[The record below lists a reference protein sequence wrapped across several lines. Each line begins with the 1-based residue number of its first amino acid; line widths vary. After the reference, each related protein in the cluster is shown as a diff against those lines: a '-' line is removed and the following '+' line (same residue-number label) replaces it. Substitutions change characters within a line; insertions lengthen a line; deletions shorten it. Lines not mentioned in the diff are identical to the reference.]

1 MSQSLPLK
9 RIHHVEV
16 IAGNA
21 LQSSYFYRKA
31 FGFDLAA
38 YLGPETG
45 RRREVSYALK
55 QEDINLVVTSPLYHD
70 DPRNIFLT
78 LHGDSVRDIC
88 FEVDDV
94 DAVYEAVVSRGA
106 VPVHG
111 PVDEE
116 DDNGRIRKAAIR
128 TYGDTIHTFLS
139 RGDYNGPFLPGF
151 QEAGAKGRNVGLYR
165 IDHVVGNVE
174 DRQMDRW
181 AQFYIDTLGFHQFV
195 SYDDKDIS
203 TDYTALRSKVMASE
217 NREIK
222 FPINE
227 PAQGLRKS
235 QIQEYLDFHYTAGVQ
250 HIAVATEN
258 IIETVT
264 ALRENG
270 VQFLDVPRSYYDT
283 VWDRVGDIQE
293 DRDKIAELDILVD
306 RDETGY
312 LLQIFTKP
320 VQDRPTLFLE
330 VIQRRGCES
339 FGKGN
344 FKALFVSIEQEQ
356 AKRGNL

>member
-1 MSQSLPLK
+1 M
-9 RIHHVEV
+9 
-16 IAGNA
+16 
-21 LQSSYFYRKA
+21 
-31 FGFDLAA
+31 
-38 YLGPETG
+38 
-45 RRREVSYALK
+45 
-55 QEDINLVVTSPLYHD
+55 
-70 DPRNIFLT
+70 FLN
-78 LHGDSVRDIC
+78 LHGDGVRDIC

-94 DAVYEAVVSRGA
+94 DAVYEATVSRGA

-111 PVDEE
+111 PVDDE
-116 DDNGRIRKAAIR
+116 DENGSVRRAAIR

-139 RGDYNGPFLPGF
+139 RRNYNGPFLPGF
-151 QEAGAKGRNVGLYR
+151 KGADAKGQNTGLYR

-181 AQFYIDTLGFHQFV
+181 ADFYVETLGFHQFV

-217 NREIK
+217 DREIK

-227 PAQGLRKS
+227 PAKGLRKS
-235 QIQEYLDFHYTAGVQ
+235 QIQEYLDFNYSAGVQ
-250 HIAVATEN
+250 HIAISTED
-258 IIETVT
+258 IIDTVT
-264 ALRENG
+264 KLRANG
-270 VQFLDVPRSYYDT
+270 VEFLEVPQAYYET
-283 VWDRVGDIQE
+283 VWDRVGDIDE
-293 DRDKIAELDILVD
+293 DRDKIAELQILVD
-306 RDETGY
+306 RDDSGY
-312 LLQIFTKP
+312 LLQIFTRP

>member
-9 RIHHVEV
+9 RIHHIEI

-45 RRREVSYALK
+45 RSGEVSYALK
-55 QEDINLVVTSPLYHD
+55 QENVNLVVTSALSHE
-70 DPRNIFLT
+70 DPRNVFLT

-94 DAVYEAVVSRGA
+94 GGVFDAVVSRGG

-111 PVDEE
+111 PVDDA
-116 DDNGRIRKAAIR
+116 DDHGRVRKAAIR
-128 TYGDTIHTFLS
+128 TYGDTIHTFLER
-139 RGDYNGPFLPGF
+139 RGYDGPFLPGF
-151 QEAGAKGRNVGLYR
+151 QEAVAKGENTGLYR

-181 AQFYIDTLGFHQFV
+181 ADFYVDTLGFHQFV

-203 TDYTALRSKVMASE
+203 TEFSALRSKVMASD
-217 NREIK
+217 NRDIK

-227 PAQGLRKS
+227 PAKGRKKS
-235 QIQEYLDFHYTAGVQ
+235 QIQEYLDFNYSAGVQ
-250 HIAVATEN
+250 HIAISTEN
-258 IIETVT
+258 IIDMS
-264 ALRENG
+264 L
-270 VQFLDVPRSYYDT
+270 S
-283 VWDRVGDIQE
+283 
-293 DRDKIAELDILVD
+293 
-306 RDETGY
+306 
-312 LLQIFTKP
+312 
-320 VQDRPTLFLE
+320 
-330 VIQRRGCES
+330 S
-339 FGKGN
+339 
-344 FKALFVSIEQEQ
+344 
-356 AKRGNL
+356 

>member
-1 MSQSLPLK
+1 MSLSLPLK
-9 RIHHVEV
+9 RIHHIEV

-45 RRREVSYALK
+45 RRGEVSYALK
-55 QEDINLVVTSPLYHD
+55 QDKMNLVVTSPLSHE
-70 DPRNIFLT
+70 DPRNVFLT
-78 LHGDSVRDIC
+78 LHGDGVRDIC

-94 DAVYEAVVSRGA
+94 DSVYEAVVARGA

-111 PVDEE
+111 PVDDE
-116 DDNGRIRKAAIR
+116 DDNGRVRKAAVR

-139 RGDYNGPFLPGF
+139 LKDYHGPFLPGF
-151 QEAGAKGRNVGLYR
+151 KEAIIKGQNTGLYR
-165 IDHVVGNVE
+165 VDHVVGNVE

-181 AQFYIDTLGFHQFV
+181 ADFYVETLGFHQFV

-217 NREIK
+217 TREIK

-227 PAQGLRKS
+227 PAAGLKKS
-235 QIQEYLDFHYTAGVQ
+235 QIQEYLDFNYSAGVQ
-250 HIAVATEN
+250 HIAISTEN
-258 IIETVT
+258 IIDTVT
-264 ALRENG
+264 TLRANG
-270 VQFLDVPRSYYDT
+270 VQFLDVPQSYYDT
-283 VWDRVGDIQE
+283 VWDRVGDIDE
-293 DRDKIAELDILVD
+293 DRDKITELQILVD
-306 RDETGY
+306 RDESGY